1 MLPQRVALP
10 RVTAM
15 SIRTRKFIG
24 TVALVLFLAGYAI
37 VAMAFGASTIV
48 GSSALYEGLYF
59 LIAGLAWVI
68 PAGFLVR
75 WMQRPD

>member
-1 MLPQRVALP
+1 
-10 RVTAM
+10 M
-15 SIRTRKFIG
+15 SIRMRKFIG

-37 VAMAFGASTIV
+37 VAMAFGASKII

-68 PAGFLVR
+68 PAGFLVK